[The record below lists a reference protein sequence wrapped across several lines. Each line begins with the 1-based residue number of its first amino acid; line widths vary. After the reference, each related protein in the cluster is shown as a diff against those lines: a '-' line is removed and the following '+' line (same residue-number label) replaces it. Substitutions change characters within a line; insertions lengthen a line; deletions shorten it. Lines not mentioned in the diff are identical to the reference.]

1 MTLGHGLGMLLM
13 GIIAILIGAL
23 CTWYVINKQK
33 ENDEQRNVGRY
44 EDN

>member
-13 GIIAILIGAL
+13 GMIAILIGAL
-23 CTWYVINKQK
+23 CTWYVINKVVK
-33 ENDEQRNVGRY
+33 NDEQRNVGRY

>member
-13 GIIAILIGAL
+13 GMIAILIGAL
-23 CTWYVINKQK
+23 CTWYVINKIK
-33 ENDEQRNVGRY
+33 ENDEQRDVGRY